1 MWLLIK
7 CLSSHEHE
15 GAVLS
20 THECSGAFLD
30 TKEQLRESCH
40 GTRSD
45 LECSWVLTSAQ
56 ECSLCHGI
64 MLKGAYDRPWLPM
77 STEECSLV
85 LLVLMSA
92 HEQPST
98 LMIMAPWTHISTIK
112 RSWALFS
119 AHKHYWAWGRC
130 TVSTRQHLWTFFS
143 THEDSWALKSA
154 HSTMATYSQLILR
167 VQKCFWVL
175 KTTPKCS

>member
-7 CLSSHEHE
+7 HLSSHGHK

-56 ECSLCHGI
+56 ECSLCHRT
-64 MLKGAYDRPWLPM
+64 MLKSVFDWPWLPM

-85 LLVLMSA
+85 LMNA
-92 HEQPST
+92 PEQPST
-98 LMIMAPWTHISTIK
+98 FIIMAPWTLRRTNEHSSVLMGSHG
-112 RSWALFS
+112 RSYAPLSMVPWHSEHSWAL
-119 AHKHYWAWGRC
+119 
-130 TVSTRQHLWTFFS
+130 VS
-143 THEDSWALKSA
+143 THE
-154 HSTMATYSQLILR
+154 HSTSLLVPWQLSLD
-167 VQKCFWVL
+167 
-175 KTTPKCS
+175 CSLVH